1 MISNDAIEE
10 NETYAEEAATGLQE
24 NENLAED
31 AALENSAPLEV
42 VVLEVSNMAEQVAN
56 VGEGIG
62 VTTAE
67 VVLDNTAGEENG
79 VATDFTCELCEV
91 RFNKKRG
98 LRTHEG
104 QLHTANSDS
113 TIPQLDGQN
122 EHMGNDMTY
131 CFISEY
137 GQYDIEYTLKT
148 SKQS

>member
-1 MISNDAIEE
+1 MISSDAIEE

-91 RFNKKRG
+91 RFNKKIGVRA
-98 LRTHEG
+98 HEG
-104 QLHTANSDS
+104 RLHKANLCSP
-113 TIPQLDGQN
+113 TPQLDGQS
-122 EHMGNDMTY
+122 EQFEKYITY
-131 CFISEY
+131 SFISEY
-137 GQYDIEYTLKT
+137 GQ
-148 SKQS
+148 

>member
-10 NETYAEEAATGLQE
+10 NETYAEEAATGLWE

-31 AALENSAPLEV
+31 AALENSAPLAREV
-42 VVLEVSNMAEQVAN
+42 VVPEVSNMAEQVAN

-91 RFNKKRG
+91 RFNKKIG
-98 LRTHEG
+98 VRTHEG
-104 QLHTANSDS
+104 RLHKANSGS
-113 TIPQLDGQN
+113 TIPQ
-122 EHMGNDMTY
+122 
-131 CFISEY
+131 CFFYILLSSITIHRILY
-137 GQYDIEYTLKT
+137 FKFAY
-148 SKQS
+148 